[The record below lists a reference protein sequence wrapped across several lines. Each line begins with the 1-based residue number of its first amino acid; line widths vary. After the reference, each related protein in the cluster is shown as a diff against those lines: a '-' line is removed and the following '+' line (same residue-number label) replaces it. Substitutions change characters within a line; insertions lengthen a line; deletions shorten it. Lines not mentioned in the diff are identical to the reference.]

1 MSDTFVNLTIWT
13 KTQWARG
20 RVVRTLF
27 VDVKATFPTANPI
40 WLCDTLVRMGLFP
53 SLTRLNKKNL
63 QNRSTAFQLGDYQSK
78 PSLLAIGLP
87 QGSPLSVIL

>member
-1 MSDTFVNLTIWT
+1 MEDHKILPHGHYGGRAQRTMSDTFVNLTIWT

-63 QNRSTAFQLGDYQSK
+63 QNRSTAFQLGDY
-78 PSLLAIGLP
+78 
-87 QGSPLSVIL
+87 